1 MLIIFLL
8 KQAVPSASSKAPSAG
23 ASSTDQESSANKE
36 QVMTITKDVMN
47 RYIKSM
53 DNQQL
58 RQLVDQPRDRIS
70 QFVINHLVSET
81 QTARARQL
89 SALRFGTSPSD
100 STFSEQ
106 SFVLDPSLSV
116 DGEVY
121 LSDALMDN
129 VMQLLMQ
136 EKENPS
142 CEASPSTPLE
152 DDDIEVLPPPPP
164 KTPPPVI
171 DLDLDDAPPPEITK
185 PQTKKEDASKPGP
198 SQEKLI
204 LIPGIRPITAS
215 STLPS
220 QTTAG
225 PKPTAA
231 TPNST
236 ATSSK
241 STSVTPKSTTGAP
254 KSTGT
259 VPKSTGPAPGSTGSK
274 HTSTDVAPKSSAS
287 GSKSTAVAPT
297 PTVVIAQST
306 GVAQNVSVSAPKSTG
321 AASGPTVATSHSTG
335 VPQNPSSAALQS
347 HRTTPAP
354 TTVASGT
361 IGVVPGSN
369 VGTQIPPGNAPNST
383 AASGSTA
390 STPNATVAGA
400 KSTGVVVM
408 KQVDMEVQTVLS
420 NSQLNFVLSDYALEE
435 RQANER
441 IAVIDKRVEEYLK
454 ERMELASRVQT
465 LKQLQFDALR
475 SALPVTST
483 ASQIAPIRPSFAIT
497 ESQLQFDT
505 LRSALPVTSTADQ
518 IAPIRPSLAITES
531 QQVIFLL
538 YILL

>member
-1 MLIIFLL
+1 
-8 KQAVPSASSKAPSAG
+8 
-23 ASSTDQESSANKE
+23 
-36 QVMTITKDVMN
+36 MTITKDVMN

-70 QFVINHLVSET
+70 QLVITHLVSET

-106 SFVLDPSLSV
+106 SFVVDPSLSV

-142 CEASPSTPLE
+142 CEASPSVPVPPE

-171 DLDLDDAPPPEITK
+171 DLDCDDAPPPEITK
-185 PQTKKEDASKPGP
+185 PQTKKEDASKPGS
-198 SQEKLI
+198 SQEKII

-215 STLPS
+215 SILPS
-220 QTTAG
+220 QAIAG
-225 PKPTAA
+225 PKPT
-231 TPNST
+231 T
-236 ATSSK
+236 ATSK
-241 STSVTPKSTTGAP
+241 STGVTPKSTIGAP

-259 VPKSTGPAPGSTGSK
+259 APGSTGTK
-274 HTSTDVAPKSSAS
+274 HTSTDVAPKSSVS
-287 GSKSTAVAPT
+287 GPKSTAVAPT
-297 PTVVIAQST
+297 PMVIAQST
-306 GVAQNVSVSAPKSTG
+306 GVAQNSSVHVPKSTV
-321 AASGPTVATSHSTG
+321 AAPGPTVVLAHSTG
-335 VPQNPSSAALQS
+335 VVQNSSNTAIQFK
-347 HRTTPAP
+347 RTTPAP
-354 TTVASGT
+354 TVVASGT
-361 IGVVPGSN
+361 ISVVPGPN
-369 VGTQIPPGNAPNST
+369 MGARMPCEDAPESTVVSGSSVSTPKAT
-383 AASGSTA
+383 AADS
-390 STPNATVAGA
+390 
-400 KSTGVVVM
+400 KSTTAVDVVE
-408 KQVDMEVQTVLS
+408 QVDMEVQSVVG
-420 NSQLNFVLSDYALEE
+420 NNQLEFMLSDYALEE

-441 IAVIDKRVEEYLK
+441 IAVIDKCVEEYLK

-483 ASQIAPIRPSFAIT
+483 ADQRAPIRPSFAV
-497 ESQLQFDT
+497 
-505 LRSALPVTSTADQ
+505 A
-518 IAPIRPSLAITES
+518 ES

-538 YILL
+538 DILL